1 MYEQQKTINPFFTL
15 EKNEFPILEIIIISL
30 HFILIDVSY
39 GLWDLVISNLDKHY
53 RLIFVSILFGIQL
66 FPFLLLRPIIK
77 SKLKIGSQFSISK
90 NILIIAVSIPVFLV
104 LFQDA
109 LSLALYGSICIFLL
123 SLFLAV
129 ETFFLVKKHRLSF
142 RFYWISLIP
151 ISMALICIGNVA
163 FILKYNSDFND
174 YPFVSNGINLFIV
187 SLLYFR
193 RYNFRLFELSNST
206 GDNDLLRKSSLA
218 DIETKIDL
226 FIKEKRY
233 LDIKF
238 NYMSEFSKY
247 LEIPSYHASLYI
259 NKYRGRSYREF
270 INQLRIEEVILN
282 LSNNFQ
288 SRNII
293 KIAFASGFSSY
304 SAFIRSFKKNIGI
317 TPSQYIVQNNLK
329 IDPDL
334 RFIHEMKDED

>member
-1 MYEQQKTINPFFTL
+1 
-15 EKNEFPILEIIIISL
+15 
-30 HFILIDVSY
+30 
-39 GLWDLVISNLDKHY
+39 
-53 RLIFVSILFGIQL
+53 
-66 FPFLLLRPIIK
+66 
-77 SKLKIGSQFSISK
+77 
-90 NILIIAVSIPVFLV
+90 
-104 LFQDA
+104 
-109 LSLALYGSICIFLL
+109 
-123 SLFLAV
+123 
-129 ETFFLVKKHRLSF
+129 
-142 RFYWISLIP
+142 
-151 ISMALICIGNVA
+151 MALIYIGNVA

-193 RYNFRLFELSNST
+193 RYNLRLFELSNST
-206 GDNDLLRKSSLA
+206 GDNDLLKKSSLA
-218 DIETKIDL
+218 DIETKINL

-270 INQLRIEEVILN
+270 INQLRIEEVVLN

-288 SRNII
+288 SRNFS